1 MQYNVNLSS
10 YLRHLPLIAVT
21 IIVCS
26 LLSCD
31 NNSNGAT
38 LLVPTEEPVP
48 TVNKISR
55 ETEITP
61 TITPT
66 NPISAS
72 PTPEIEALFLYNR
85 GLNLLRSEQF
95 IESVNSFSTLIK
107 RMPDL
112 AIAYKARG
120 AAYYHLERYELAKT
134 DLEKALTLD
143 VDLGGTHLY
152 LGLIHKKNGNLVEA
166 KKELQMAINLIHP
179 IRETEELLIAES
191 SLANLER

>member
-1 MQYNVNLSS
+1 MSYNVNLIS
-10 YLRHLPLIAVT
+10 YFRPLPLIAVT

-31 NNSNGAT
+31 NSPDKAT
-38 LLVPTEEPVP
+38 PLVPTEEPML
-48 TVNKISR
+48 TSNKTSQ
-55 ETEITP
+55 EAEITP
-61 TITPT
+61 TVTPSK
-66 NPISAS
+66 PMSAS

-95 IESVNSFSTLIK
+95 IESVNAFSTLIK

-112 AIAYKARG
+112 AIAYKSRG

-134 DLEKALTLD
+134 DFQKALTLD

-152 LGLIHKKNGNLVEA
+152 LGLIHKKDGNLAEA
-166 KKELQMAINLIHP
+166 KKELQLAINLIHP

-191 SLANLER
+191 ALANLGR

>member
-1 MQYNVNLSS
+1 MQYNVNLIS
-10 YLRHLPLIAVT
+10 YLRHLSLIVVT

-31 NNSNGAT
+31 NNSNRAT
-38 LLVPTEEPVP
+38 ILVPTEEPVS
-48 TVNKISR
+48 TVNEISR

-66 NPISAS
+66 IPISAS

-95 IESVNSFSTLIK
+95 IESANSFSTLIK

-112 AIAYKARG
+112 AIAYKSRG

-152 LGLIHKKNGNLVEA
+152 LGLIHKKNGNVAEA

-191 SLANLER
+191 ALANLGR

>member
-1 MQYNVNLSS
+1 MSYNVNLIS
-10 YLRHLPLIAVT
+10 YFRPLPLIAMT

-31 NNSNGAT
+31 NNANRTT
-38 LLVPTEEPVP
+38 LPVP
-48 TVNKISR
+48 TKEPMLTINKISQ
-55 ETEITP
+55 EAKVTP
-61 TITPT
+61 TVTPAK
-66 NPISAS
+66 PIPAS

-95 IESVNSFSTLIK
+95 IESVNAFSTLIK

-112 AIAYKARG
+112 AIAYKSRG

-134 DLEKALTLD
+134 DFQKALVLD
-143 VDLGGTHLY
+143 VELGGTHLY
-152 LGLIHKKNGNLVEA
+152 LGLIHKKDGNVAEA

-191 SLANLER
+191 ALANLER

>member
-1 MQYNVNLSS
+1 MQYNVNLIS
-10 YLRHLPLIAVT
+10 YLRPLPWIAVT
-21 IIVCS
+21 IIVCL

-31 NNSNGAT
+31 NNPDKT
-38 LLVPTEEPVP
+38 TVLVPTKEPML
-48 TVNKISR
+48 TINKTSQ
-55 ETEITP
+55 EAKITP
-61 TITPT
+61 TVSPT
-66 NPISAS
+66 KTISAS

-85 GLNLLRSEQF
+85 GLSLLRSEQF
-95 IESVNSFSTLIK
+95 IESVNAFSTLIK

-112 AIAYKARG
+112 AIAYKSRG

-143 VDLGGTHLY
+143 VGLGGTHLY
-152 LGLIHKKNGNLVEA
+152 LGLIHKKNGNVAEA

-191 SLANLER
+191 ALANLGR

>member
-1 MQYNVNLSS
+1 M
-10 YLRHLPLIAVT
+10 IAVT

-31 NNSNGAT
+31 NNSNRAT
-38 LLVPTEEPVP
+38 LVVPTEEPVP

-66 NPISAS
+66 IPMSAS

-95 IESVNSFSTLIK
+95 IESANSFSTLIK

-112 AIAYKARG
+112 AIAYKSRG

-152 LGLIHKKNGNLVEA
+152 LGLIHKKNGNVAEA

>member
-1 MQYNVNLSS
+1 MQYNVNLIS
-10 YLRHLPLIAVT
+10 YLRHLSLIVVT

-31 NNSNGAT
+31 NNSNRAT
-38 LLVPTEEPVP
+38 IPVPTEEPVS
-48 TVNKISR
+48 TVNEISR

-66 NPISAS
+66 IPISAS

-95 IESVNSFSTLIK
+95 IESANSFSTLIK

-112 AIAYKARG
+112 AIAYKSRG

-143 VDLGGTHLY
+143 VNLGGTHLY
-152 LGLIHKKNGNLVEA
+152 LGLIHKKNGNVAEA

-191 SLANLER
+191 ALVNLGR

>member
-1 MQYNVNLSS
+1 MQYNVNLIS

-31 NNSNGAT
+31 NNSNRAT
-38 LLVPTEEPVP
+38 ILVPTEEPVS
-48 TVNKISR
+48 TVNEISR

-66 NPISAS
+66 IPISAS

-95 IESVNSFSTLIK
+95 IESANSFSTLIK

-112 AIAYKARG
+112 AIAYKSRG

-152 LGLIHKKNGNLVEA
+152 LGLIHKKNGNVAEA

-191 SLANLER
+191 ALANLGR

>member
-1 MQYNVNLSS
+1 MSYNVNLIS
-10 YLRHLPLIAVT
+10 YFRPLPLIAMT

-31 NNSNGAT
+31 NNANRTT
-38 LLVPTEEPVP
+38 LPVP
-48 TVNKISR
+48 TKEPMLTINKISQ
-55 ETEITP
+55 EAKVTP
-61 TITPT
+61 TVTPT
-66 NPISAS
+66 KPIPAS

-95 IESVNSFSTLIK
+95 IESVNAFSTLIK

-112 AIAYKARG
+112 AIAYKSRG

-143 VDLGGTHLY
+143 VGLGGTHLY
-152 LGLIHKKNGNLVEA
+152 LGLIHKKNGNVAEA

-191 SLANLER
+191 ALANLGR

>member
-1 MQYNVNLSS
+1 M
-10 YLRHLPLIAVT
+10 IAVT

-31 NNSNGAT
+31 NSPDKAT
-38 LLVPTEEPVP
+38 PLVPTEEPML
-48 TVNKISR
+48 TSNKTSQEA
-55 ETEITP
+55 ETTP
-61 TITPT
+61 TATPAK
-66 NPISAS
+66 PISAS

-112 AIAYKARG
+112 AIAYKSRG

-152 LGLIHKKNGNLVEA
+152 LGLIHKKNGNVAEA
-166 KKELQMAINLIHP
+166 EKELQMAINLIHP
-179 IRETEELLIAES
+179 IRETEELLLAES